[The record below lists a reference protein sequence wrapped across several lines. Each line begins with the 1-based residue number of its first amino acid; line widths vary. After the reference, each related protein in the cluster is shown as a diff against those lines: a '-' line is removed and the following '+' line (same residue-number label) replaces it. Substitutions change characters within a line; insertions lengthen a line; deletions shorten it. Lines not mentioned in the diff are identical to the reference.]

1 MAFNLIED
9 DAGAVPVTVTLRTP
23 EVPGVVVMVSVLVAL
38 PPEVRVPE
46 VGKRA
51 QEPAAVPLLLVAE
64 QV

>member
-1 MAFNLIED
+1 MAD
-9 DAGAVPVTVTLRTP
+9 DVTTVEPLVPVTVTLRTP
-23 EVPGVVVMVSVLVAL
+23 EVPGVVVMVSVLVVL

-51 QEPAAVPLLLVAE
+51 QVPAAVPLLFVAE